1 MAIFW
6 AEEEYHRPGHLCFC
20 TAGPVS
26 TRNVYFTLRACLT
39 FHEVGKA
46 TVFAPRRHIANS
58 GRIAISGRIV
68 PAEAVCI
75 KATAV
80 MRAHNRG
87 HQPRPECGD
96 ENTRQEAWMNTS
108 AQTTLIDGLA
118 FPEAPRWHDGAL
130 WFSDFYTQQVHRLDQ
145 YGKLTAV
152 AQVPGQPSGLGWLP
166 DGRLLVVSMTD
177 RRLLR
182 QDDAHLTTLA
192 ELGGLASFH
201 CNDMVVDQLGRA
213 YVGNFGFDMF
223 AKAPVQLAELILVTP
238 DGNARVVARDLLF
251 PNGCVI
257 TPDQATLIVAETFG
271 RRLTAFDIAA
281 DGSLANRRVW
291 AALPEASPDG
301 ICIDEEG
308 AIWVASPP
316 TSEFLRVREGGEITD
331 RIPMQGQAIAC
342 ALGGIDRHTLYLVTG
357 RVSRRERALAERV
370 GRIEAVWVAVP
381 AP

>member
-1 MAIFW
+1 
-6 AEEEYHRPGHLCFC
+6 
-20 TAGPVS
+20 
-26 TRNVYFTLRACLT
+26 
-39 FHEVGKA
+39 
-46 TVFAPRRHIANS
+46 
-58 GRIAISGRIV
+58 
-68 PAEAVCI
+68 
-75 KATAV
+75 
-80 MRAHNRG
+80 
-87 HQPRPECGD
+87 
-96 ENTRQEAWMNTS
+96 MNTS

-130 WFSDFYTQQVHRLDQ
+130 WFSDFYTRHVHRLDQ
-145 YGKLTAV
+145 DGKLTVV
-152 AQVPGQPSGLGWLP
+152 AQVSGQPSGLGWLP

-182 QDDAHLTTLA
+182 QDGAHLTILA

-201 CNDMVVDQLGRA
+201 CNDMVVDRFGRA

-223 AKAPVQLAELILVTP
+223 AKAPVQPAELILVTP
-238 DGNARVVARDLLF
+238 DGNTRVVARDLLF

-271 RRLTAFDIAA
+271 RRLTAFDITA

-291 AALPEASPDG
+291 AALPEASPAG
-301 ICIDEEG
+301 ICIDAEG
-308 AIWVASPP
+308 ASPP

-331 RIPMQGQAIAC
+331 RIPTRNQAIAC
-342 ALGGIDRHTLYLVTG
+342 ALGGIDGRTLYMATG

-370 GRIEAVWVAVP
+370 GCIEAVRVAVS

>member
-1 MAIFW
+1 M
-6 AEEEYHRPGHLCFC
+6 
-20 TAGPVS
+20 
-26 TRNVYFTLRACLT
+26 
-39 FHEVGKA
+39 GKA
-46 TVFAPRRHIANS
+46 LVFAPNRHNANS
-58 GRIAISGRIV
+58 SRIAILELIA
-68 PAEAVCI
+68 PAESI
-75 KATAV
+75 ATKTTGV
-80 MRAHNRG
+80 MRPHDGG
-87 HQPRPECGD
+87 HQPHPGRTTKIPD
-96 ENTRQEAWMNTS
+96 RQETWMNAN

-145 YGKLTAV
+145 DGKPTV
-152 AQVPGQPSGLGWLP
+152 VTQVPGQPSGLGWLP
-166 DGRLLVVSMTD
+166 DGRLLIVSMTD

-182 QDDAHLTTLA
+182 QDGTHLTTLA

-201 CNDMVVDQLGRA
+201 CNDMVVDRYGRA
-213 YVGNFGFDMF
+213 YIGNFGFDMF
-223 AKAPVQLAELILVTP
+223 AKAPVQPAELILVTP

-301 ICIDEEG
+301 ICIDAEG
-308 AIWVASPP
+308 AVWVASPP

-331 RIPMQGQAIAC
+331 RIPTRNQAIAC
-342 ALGGIDRHTLYLVTG
+342 ALGGVDRRILYMVTG
-357 RVSRRERALAERV
+357 RVSRRERALAERA
-370 GRIEAVWVAVP
+370 GCIEAVRVTVP